1 MEYCIRSLLIIMKN
15 KILESILSELLIPN
29 GFKKKGNYWLING
42 NELTKIVHLQK
53 SQFGNSFYINFGY
66 IINSIPLNGLS
77 MHIFQQ
83 VSSLDEKERNR
94 IMELLNLDNDIS
106 ETVRIDELDHILR
119 SKLVDKMKSINSEDD
134 IRKMTEDFSQAQL
147 NMIPLSV
154 KEYLKITT

>member
-119 SKLVDKMKSINSEDD
+119 SKLVDKMKSINSQDD

>member
-1 MEYCIRSLLIIMKN
+1 MKN

-53 SQFGNSFYINFGY
+53 SQFDNSFYINFGY

-119 SKLVDKMKSINSEDD
+119 SKLVDKMKSINSLDD

>member
-1 MEYCIRSLLIIMKN
+1 MKN

-94 IMELLNLDNDIS
+94 IMELLNLDKDIS

>member
-1 MEYCIRSLLIIMKN
+1 MKN

-119 SKLVDKMKSINSEDD
+119 SKLVDKMKSINSQDD

>member
-1 MEYCIRSLLIIMKN
+1 MKN

-29 GFKKKGNYWLING
+29 GFKKKGNYWIIIG
-42 NELTKIVHLQK
+42 NEIAKIVHLQK

-77 MHIFQQ
+77 MHIFQE
-83 VSSLDEKERNR
+83 VSSLEEKEKNR

-106 ETVRIDELDHILR
+106 ETVRIDELDRILR
-119 SKLVDKMKSINSEDD
+119 SKLVDKMRSINSEDD
-134 IRKMTEDFSQAQL
+134 VRKMTEGFSQAQL

-154 KEYLKITT
+154 KEHFKITI

>member
-1 MEYCIRSLLIIMKN
+1 MKN

>member
-1 MEYCIRSLLIIMKN
+1 MKN

-119 SKLVDKMKSINSEDD
+119 SKLVDKMKSINSLDD